1 MAAWGQGEGWGR
13 WRGYPR
19 HLGNWASGG
28 DGYVILIMVM
38 ICCYVKFIRLY
49 TLNMCS
55 LWYSLYIHTHT
66 HRAMWFWKVSGTET
80 EDCKRRDQRV
90 MEQSGVGEDGFSFSK
105 SKKRRELQG
114 LWSLEDAN

>member
-19 HLGNWASGG
+19 QLGNWGSGG

-55 LWYSLYIHTHT
+55 LWYSLYTHTHK

-90 MEQSGVGEDGFSFSK
+90 MEQSEVGEEGFFQQVEEEE
-105 SKKRRELQG
+105 RTAG
-114 LWSLEDAN
+114 LVVFGGC